1 MSFRIPN
8 KLLEDLKRVAI
19 VKHINGRRV
28 FMPAEPDA
36 SLTSLYKNIILEVL
50 VNEVTHR
57 VRMNQSGLPKTD
69 PATQGFHYTEFD
81 YAAPFTGSLD
91 DDEAAKGVDS
101 KTGQAILL
109 KPVAEFD
116 PDAS

>member
-1 MSFRIPN
+1 MA
-8 KLLEDLKRVAI
+8 DLVGHIARHGSALAI
-19 VKHINGRRV
+19 LV
-28 FMPAEPDA
+28 
-36 SLTSLYKNIILEVL
+36 LT
-50 VNEVTHR
+50 
-57 VRMNQSGLPKTD
+57 
-69 PATQGFHYTEFD
+69 GFHYTEFD